1 MTDSID
7 PTDRTTRITPAA
19 PLEGRRRERAPVE
32 DAPVPAREAATFDG
46 IPASP
51 PDDVLAEVD
60 AAMEHLEALRAAGTS
75 VSFETGASGLR
86 IELVGDDGVRRE
98 IGAAELFDV
107 ASGRA
112 PGSTAPPEEPAQDP
126 AASHVDRE
134 A

>member
-1 MTDSID
+1 MSDPID
-7 PTDRTTRITPAA
+7 LTDRTTRIAPAA
-19 PLEGRRRERAPVE
+19 PLEGRRRERSPVE
-32 DAPVPAREAATFDG
+32 DAPVSAQEAASFDG

-60 AAMEHLEALRAAGTS
+60 AAMAHLEALRAAGAS

-86 IELVGDDGVRRE
+86 IELVGENGTRRE

-112 PGSTAPPEEPAQDP
+112 PDP
-126 AASHVDRE
+126 ADPAEDPARDGAAAHVDRE

>member
-1 MTDSID
+1 MSDPID
-7 PTDRTTRITPAA
+7 RTDRTTRIAPAA
-19 PLEGRRRERAPVE
+19 PLEGRRRERSPVE
-32 DAPVPAREAATFDG
+32 DAPASLEEAATFDG

-60 AAMEHLEALRAAGTS
+60 AAMAHLEALRAAGTS
-75 VSFETGASGLR
+75 VSFETGEAGLR
-86 IELVGDDGVRRE
+86 IELVGGDGTRRA

-112 PGSTAPPEEPAQDP
+112 PAPADPTEESVQDG
-126 AASHVDRE
+126 AAAHVDRE

>member
-1 MTDSID
+1 MSDPID
-7 PTDRTTRITPAA
+7 RTDRTTRIAPAT

-32 DAPVPAREAATFDG
+32 DLPVPAQEAATFDG

-60 AAMEHLEALRAAGTS
+60 AAMAHLEALRAAGTS
-75 VSFETGASGLR
+75 VAFETGESGLR
-86 IELVGDDGVRRE
+86 IELVGEDGTRRE

-112 PGSTAPPEEPAQDP
+112 TAPAVPAEEPAGDGVG
-126 AASHVDRE
+126 AHVDRE